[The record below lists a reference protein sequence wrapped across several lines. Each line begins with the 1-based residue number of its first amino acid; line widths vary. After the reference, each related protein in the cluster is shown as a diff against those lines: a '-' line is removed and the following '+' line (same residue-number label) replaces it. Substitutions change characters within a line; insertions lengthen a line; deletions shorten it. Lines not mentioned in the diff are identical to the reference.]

1 MVEEQADSV
10 TAAKPASNVSIVNFN
25 VADFNLADFN
35 LADFEVADF
44 SVARRAGARS
54 RRKNPWFDTATCQI
68 FFVYS
73 RL

>member
-10 TAAKPASNVSIVNFN
+10 TAAKPTSNIDSANFSSAHF
-25 VADFNLADFN
+25 ADFGAADWSA
-35 LADFEVADF
+35 ADLSVSPCAD
-44 SVARRAGARS
+44 AAL
-54 RRKNPWFDTATCQI
+54 RRKNPWFATATRQI

>member
-10 TAAKPASNVSIVNFN
+10 TAAKPARNVSVANFSIARCNDVDLNADFN
-25 VADFNLADFN
+25 VA
-35 LADFEVADF
+35 ESGVPH
-44 SVARRAGARS
+44 RAGAGQ

-73 RL
+73 WL

>member
-10 TAAKPASNVSIVNFN
+10 TAAKPASNVSIANFRIAHFNDANLSVDDFN
-25 VADFNLADFN
+25 VAEFG
-35 LADFEVADF
+35 VPH
-44 SVARRAGARS
+44 RAGAGQRC
-54 RRKNPWFDTATCQI
+54 KNPWFDTETCQI

>member
-1 MVEEQADSV
+1 MVEEQAESV

-25 VADFNLADFN
+25 VADFN
-35 LADFEVADF
+35 VADF
-44 SVARRAGARS
+44 SVPRAGARS

>member
-25 VADFNLADFN
+25 VADF
-35 LADFEVADF
+35 
-44 SVARRAGARS
+44 SVPRRAGARS

-73 RL
+73 WL

>member
-10 TAAKPASNVSIVNFN
+10 TAEKPASTVS
-25 VADFNLADFN
+25 VAHFSA
-35 LADFEVADF
+35 ADF
-44 SVARRAGARS
+44 SVADVVHSAGAD
-54 RRKNPWFDTATCQI
+54 RRRNKPWFDTATRQI